1 MAVMRVRV
9 QQKVGQGTAR
19 VRRLALRLR
28 RPGGLALHRGLCEG
42 QGRIQSPAAVLR
54 GHPTV
59 AHSQIKSLIRI
70 NQNGI
75 KMAGKPGMKGGG
87 GKREGSGRKVEPV
100 KTLAITIPDGLPGS
114 LVHKDPKIFLLALM
128 NDLEADVKLR
138 ADAAKALLPFM
149 HAKIEGGIK
158 DAKQDAAKKAG
169 AGKFGASAPPRL
181 VSSRSA

>member
-1 MAVMRVRV
+1 MAGVKGKSGGAR
-9 QQKVGQGTAR
+9 QGTG
-19 VRRLALRLR
+19 
-28 RPGGLALHRGLCEG
+28 PK
-42 QGRIQSPAAVLR
+42 PA
-54 GHPTV
+54 P
-59 AHSQIKSLIRI
+59 I
-70 NQNGI
+70 
-75 KMAGKPGMKGGG
+75 
-87 GKREGSGRKVEPV
+87 
-100 KTLAITIPDGLPGS
+100 KTLSITIPDGLPGS

-149 HAKIEGGIK
+149 CQKVADAGIK